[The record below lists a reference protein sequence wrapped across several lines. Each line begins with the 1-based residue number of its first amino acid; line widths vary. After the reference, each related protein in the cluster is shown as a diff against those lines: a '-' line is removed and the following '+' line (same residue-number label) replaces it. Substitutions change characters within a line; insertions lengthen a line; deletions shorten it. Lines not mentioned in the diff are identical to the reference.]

1 MVLHRTLDNR
11 NVAMTT
17 PTFCIQI
24 RRVKGRWLDL
34 EKRGGEGR
42 GVIRRGEGEGGHKK
56 GGGEGGQQVVTRL
69 SLAFTTLICK
79 NTRVYIVLIVSP
91 IKFSKKRLNLKKL

>member
-42 GVIRRGEGEGGHKK
+42 GGEGIKK
-56 GGGEGGQQVVTRL
+56 PVHVML
-69 SLAFTTLICK
+69 DAI
-79 NTRVYIVLIVSP
+79 I
-91 IKFSKKRLNLKKL
+91 

>member
-34 EKRGGEGR
+34 EKRVGEGR
-42 GVIRRGEGEGGHKK
+42 GGGK
-56 GGGEGGQQVVTRL
+56 GKYHVR
-69 SLAFTTLICK
+69 
-79 NTRVYIVLIVSP
+79 IVDY
-91 IKFSKKRLNLKKL
+91 